1 MEIGTIWEG
10 RMTKI
15 VNVKRASLYV
25 YVGGWRDGKKNKW
38 GLEIFPRN
46 VKCCFCPR
54 VGNLKKTSEI
64 INFYTTCSID
74 YEGKLVIIKE

>member
-1 MEIGTIWEG
+1 MEVGTIWEG
-10 RMTKI
+10 RMKKI
-15 VNVKRASLYV
+15 VYKAGL

-38 GLEIFPRN
+38 GLEILPRN